1 MWRILCA
8 LWVAPKPSRRESPKV
23 INSRGGATRI
33 MAELSL
39 TTADIVIIAVIAIS
53 AAFAMYRG
61 LIHETFAILAWIV
74 GAYAAL
80 RLTPIIQPLLHGAIA
95 PPWLEQVAVLIG
107 TFLVTFIPLAILSGR
122 LSAKVK
128 SSMAGSVDRLLGLVF
143 GVARGLAIVGLAYIA
158 FSALVP
164 LRDHPQTLTKA
175 RLFPLVRTTSE
186 VLRSLAPDGIQV
198 LERDSQAS
206 PDRNDGGRKAYG
218 VNQASTLE
226 RLFQANG
233 GSGSSSR

>member
-1 MWRILCA
+1 
-8 LWVAPKPSRRESPKV
+8 
-23 INSRGGATRI
+23 

-39 TTADIVIIAVIAIS
+39 TTTDIVIIAVIAIS

-74 GAYAAL
+74 GGYAAL
-80 RLTPIIQPLLHGAIA
+80 RLTPVVEPLLHGAIT
-95 PPWLEQVAVLIG
+95 PPWLEQLAVLIG
-107 TFLVTFIPLAILSGR
+107 IFLLTFIPLAIIS
-122 LSAKVK
+122 
-128 SSMAGSVDRLLGLVF
+128 
-143 GVARGLAIVGLAYIA
+143 GLAYIA

-164 LRDHPQTLTKA
+164 LKDHPQTLTKA

-186 VLRSLAPDGIQV
+186 VLRSLAPGDIQV
-198 LERDSQAS
+198 LESESKHDS
-206 PDRNDGGRKAYG
+206 GRKAYG
-218 VNQASTLE
+218 VNQASALE

>member
-1 MWRILCA
+1 
-8 LWVAPKPSRRESPKV
+8 
-23 INSRGGATRI
+23 

-39 TTADIVIIAVIAIS
+39 TTADIVIMIVIAIS

-74 GAYAAL
+74 GGYAAL
-80 RLTPIIQPLLHGAIA
+80 RLTPRIEPLLHGVIS
-95 PPWLEQVAVLIG
+95 PPWLEEVAVMIGIFLLI
-107 TFLVTFIPLAILSGR
+107 FIPLAILSGR

-164 LRDHPQTLTKA
+164 VKDHPQTLTKA
-175 RLFPLVRTTSE
+175 RLFPVVRATSE
-186 VLRSLAPDGIQV
+186 ILRSLAPEGIQA
-198 LERDSQAS
+198 LESESKTSADGNDGARTYGVHQAS
-206 PDRNDGGRKAYG
+206 A
-218 VNQASTLE
+218 LE
-226 RLFQANG
+226 RLFQGNG
-233 GSGSSSR
+233 VSGSSSR

>member
-1 MWRILCA
+1 LGIA
-8 LWVAPKPSRRESPKV
+8 ESGKLAA
-23 INSRGGATRI
+23 GATRII

-39 TTADIVIIAVIAIS
+39 TTTDIVIIAVIAIS

-74 GAYAAL
+74 GGYAAL
-80 RLTPIIQPLLHGAIA
+80 RLTPVIEPLLHGAIT
-95 PPWLEQVAVLIG
+95 PPWLEQLAVLIG
-107 TFLVTFIPLAILSGR
+107 IFLLTFIPLAIISGR

-128 SSMAGSVDRLLGLVF
+128 SSMAGSVDRLLGLIF

-164 LRDHPQTLTKA
+164 LKDHPRTLTKA

-186 VLRSLAPDGIQV
+186 VLRSLAPDDIQV
-198 LERDSQAS
+198 LESESKDDS
-206 PDRNDGGRKAYG
+206 GRKAYG
-218 VNQASTLE
+218 VNQASALE
-226 RLFQANG
+226 RLFQAKG
-233 GSGSSSR
+233 GSASSSR

>member
-1 MWRILCA
+1 MIG
-8 LWVAPKPSRRESPKV
+8 
-23 INSRGGATRI
+23 I
-33 MAELSL
+33 
-39 TTADIVIIAVIAIS
+39 
-53 AAFAMYRG
+53 F
-61 LIHETFAILAWIV
+61 
-74 GAYAAL
+74 
-80 RLTPIIQPLLHGAIA
+80 LL
-95 PPWLEQVAVLIG
+95 
-107 TFLVTFIPLAILSGR
+107 TFIPLAILSGR

-164 LRDHPQTLTKA
+164 LKDHPQTLTKA

-186 VLRSLAPDGIQV
+186 VLRSLAPADIQV
-198 LERDSQAS
+198 LEGESSAS
-206 PDRNDGGRKAYG
+206 SDADASGRKAYG
-218 VNQASTLE
+218 VNQASALE